1 MTIGPTDYALLSQD
15 SYKDHQ
21 LNDTIVLGGINYLI
35 MDHVNDPHTGYQ
47 GTAYQRVDT
56 GEVIIAH
63 RGTEFDREPVHDG
76 GVDAGMVLAGV
87 NAQTSDAM
95 AFTHRVIEH
104 ARQQSPPLHVSV
116 TGHSLGGTLA
126 EITAYEYGLH
136 GETFNAYGAAGL
148 LQGIPEGGHQV
159 IDHIRA
165 GDVVSAGSQH
175 FGEVHIYAAQ
185 QDIDR
190 LSKSGYRDDSNLLS
204 PRNLIGAIDFSAHS
218 IENFVP
224 DSETLG
230 TSIISPE
237 SEARYRAHH
246 GMIDR
251 YRGDVMALRTGLSA
265 NWEIP
270 KLAVEGSVA
279 LGRAT
284 VHEVSKGVHI
294 VEHGAQYLADEAVQ
308 GVHAVE
314 RGVQHAAHAV
324 ERTAQSVAHTV
335 HDRVLQGVRATEHA
349 VSQGVHAIEHG
360 AQHVANEAAQGAQ
373 AVENGVQRAA
383 QAIEHTARSAAH
395 TVGENVSQGVHATKH
410 AVSQG
415 IHTAE
420 HAAHSLVSDASKA
433 FDTLRHPGSWF
444 DDKLAPAAVPVR
456 LDHTTHPD
464 HPLYQQTRNAVHQ
477 LDAEH
482 HRTPDQHSDNLA
494 ASLVVAARRDG
505 MQAINH
511 VTLSNDAARAF
522 AVQGELN
529 SPFKQITHVETA
541 QASNTSIEQSSAAWQ
556 RVTQHKQGQPAMA
569 PPMAQPAPSH
579 GMSQ

>member
-1 MTIGPTDYALLSQD
+1 MTIGSTDYALLSQD
-15 SYKDHQ
+15 SYKDHK
-21 LNDTIVLGGINYLI
+21 LNDRIALGGINYLI
-35 MDHVNDPHTGYQ
+35 TDHINDPSTGYQ
-47 GTAYQRVDT
+47 GAAYQRLDT

-87 NAQTSDAM
+87 NAQTPDAM
-95 AFTHRVIEH
+95 AFTKRVIEH
-104 ARQQSPPLHVSV
+104 AQQQNPPLHVSV

-148 LQGIPEGGHQV
+148 MQGIPQGGHQV

-165 GDVVSAGSQH
+165 GDAVSAGSQH

-190 LSKSGYRDDSNLLS
+190 LSKSGYRDDGNLLS

-218 IENFVP
+218 IDNFVP
-224 DSETLG
+224 HSETLG
-230 TSIISPE
+230 HSIINPE

-251 YRGDVMALRTGLSA
+251 YRSDVMDLRTGLSA
-265 NWEIP
+265 SWEIP
-270 KLAVEGSVA
+270 KLAVEGGVA
-279 LGRAT
+279 LGRAAS
-284 VHEVSKGVHI
+284 HEITQGAHA
-294 VEHGAQYLADEAVQ
+294 VEHGAQYVAHEAVQ

-314 RGVQHAAHAV
+314 RGGQHAVHAI

-335 HDRVLQGVRATEHA
+335 HDDVLKGVHATERV
-349 VSQGVHAIEHG
+349 VSQGVHAVEHG
-360 AQHVANEAAQGAQ
+360 AQHIAYEAAQA
-373 AVENGVQRAA
+373 ARTVEHGVQHAA
-383 QAIEHTARSAAH
+383 HAVEHTATIVAH
-395 TVGENVSQGVHATKH
+395 TIGKN
-410 AVSQG
+410 VSQG
-415 IHTAE
+415 IHAAE
-420 HAAHSLVSDASKA
+420 HAAQSLASDASKT

-444 DDKLAPAAVPVR
+444 DDKPVPAAAPVR
-456 LDHTTHPD
+456 LDHTAHPD
-464 HPLYQQTRNAVHQ
+464 HPLYQQTRDAVHR
-477 LDAEH
+477 LDSEH

-505 MQAINH
+505 MQAVNH
-511 VTLSNDAARAF
+511 VVLSNDAARTF

-529 SPFKQITHVETA
+529 SSFKQITHVETV
-541 QASNTSIEQSSAAWQ
+541 QASNTSIEQSSAVWQ
-556 RVTQHKQGQPAMA
+556 LVMQQKQTDPAHAPLMAQEQRTQQPPHPAM
-569 PPMAQPAPSH
+569 
-579 GMSQ
+579 GL

>member
-1 MTIGPTDYALLSQD
+1 MTIGSTDYALLAQD

-35 MDHVNDPHTGYQ
+35 TDHLNDPRTGYQ

-95 AFTHRVIEH
+95 TFTKRVIEH
-104 ARQQSPPLHVSV
+104 AQQQSPPLHVSV

-126 EITAYEYGLH
+126 EITAYDYGLH

-159 IDHIRA
+159 IDHVRA

-218 IENFVP
+218 IDNFVP
-224 DSETLG
+224 HSETLG

-251 YRGDVMALRTGLSA
+251 YRNDVMDLRTGLSA
-265 NWEIP
+265 SWEIP
-270 KLAVEGSVA
+270 KVAMEGGAA
-279 LGRAT
+279 LGRAAA
-284 VHEVSKGVHI
+284 HEITQGVHA
-294 VEHGAQYLADEAVQ
+294 VEHGAQYVAHEAVQ
-308 GVHAVE
+308 GIHAVERGAQHAVQAAEHTVRSVAYTVHDDVLQGVQAAERAISQGVHAAERGAHHVAHEVTQGARAVE
-314 RGVQHAAHAV
+314 RGVQHAAQAV
-324 ERTAQSVAHTV
+324 ER
-335 HDRVLQGVRATEHA
+335 
-349 VSQGVHAIEHG
+349 
-360 AQHVANEAAQGAQ
+360 AAGN
-373 AVENGVQRAA
+373 V
-383 QAIEHTARSAAH
+383 AH
-395 TVGENVSQGVHATKH
+395 TVGENVSRGVHA
-410 AVSQG
+410 
-415 IHTAE
+415 AE
-420 HAAHSLVSDASKA
+420 HAAQSLVNDASQA

-444 DDKLAPAAVPVR
+444 DSKPTPATPPQR
-456 LDHTTHPD
+456 LDHTAHPD
-464 HPLYQQTRNAVHQ
+464 HPLYQQTRDAVHR

-494 ASLVVAARRDG
+494 AALVVAARHDG
-505 MQAINH
+505 MQAVNH
-511 VTLSNDAARAF
+511 VVLSNDAARTF
-522 AVQGELN
+522 GVQGELN
-529 SPFKQITHVETA
+529 SSFKQVTQVETA
-541 QASNTSIEQSSAAWQ
+541 QASNTPIEQSSAAWQ
-556 RVTQHKQGQPAMA
+556 SVMQQKQSDPAHASQWAQEERSQQPPHPAM
-569 PPMAQPAPSH
+569 
-579 GMSQ
+579 GL